1 MNIFDTPKDCIRT
14 NSGIYMNIFEPTLDM
29 IDIND
34 IAHALSALPRF
45 GGHLNKFYSVAQ
57 HSVMCAMRVNSLEDK
72 RAALLHDASEA
83 YMLDI
88 PTPIK
93 AKLPDYKIYEA
104 NLMSKIAE
112 KFSFEFPLS
121 KEVKRVDEEMLH
133 LEWDNLVINQ
143 DKIFH
148 CLSSEMAKEEFLKMY
163 HELFV
168 ETVVLQ

>member
-104 NLMSKIAE
+104 NLMTKIAE

-121 KEVKRVDEEMLH
+121 KEVKRVDEELLH

>member
-1 MNIFDTPKDCIRT
+1 MNIFDSPKDCIRT
-14 NSGIYMNIFEPTLDM
+14 NSGLYMNIFEPTLDM

-72 RAALLHDASEA
+72 RAALMHDASEA

-104 NLMSKIAE
+104 NLMGKIAE

-133 LEWDNLVINQ
+133 LEWEHLVINQ
-143 DKIFH
+143 EKFFP
-148 CLSSEMAKEEFLKMY
+148 CLTSQKAKEEFLRMY
-163 HELFV
+163 NELFV
-168 ETVVLQ
+168 EIVVV

>member
-1 MNIFDTPKDCIRT
+1 MNIFDSPKDCIRT
-14 NSGIYMNIFEPTLDM
+14 NSGIYMNVFEPTLDM

-57 HSVMCAMRVNSLEDK
+57 HSVMCAMRVNSIEDK
-72 RAALLHDASEA
+72 RAALMHDASEA

-104 NLMSKIAE
+104 NLMAKIAE

-133 LEWDNLVINQ
+133 LEWDMLVINQ
-143 DKIFH
+143 HKLFH
-148 CLSSEMAKEEFLKMY
+148 CLTSEMAKQSFLHLYNK
-163 HELFV
+163 LFE
-168 ETVVLQ
+168 ETVVV

>member
-1 MNIFDTPKDCIRT
+1 MNIFDSPKDCIRT

-57 HSVMCAMRVNSLEDK
+57 HSVMCAMRVNFMEDK

-104 NLMSKIAE
+104 NLMAKIAE
-112 KFSFEFPLS
+112 KFGFEFPLS

-133 LEWDNLVINQ
+133 LEWEHLVINQ
-143 DKIFH
+143 EKFFP
-148 CLSSEMAKEEFLKMY
+148 CLTSEVAKQQFLEMY
-163 HELFV
+163 NELFV
-168 ETVVLQ
+168 EAVVV